1 MELKHITCHEYCQL
15 LRLSNIQ
22 QIMNERTRL
31 LNIFYS
37 SFVDKEHGH
46 LHRTEHEGADRGPY
60 SQPPDICQETVSL
73 RNFVSFEMINGECI

>member
-1 MELKHITCHEYCQL
+1 M
-15 LRLSNIQ
+15 NIANFCDY
-22 QIMNERTRL
+22 QIYHKSWMKERDCWIYFTHL
-31 LNIFYS
+31 VI
-37 SFVDKEHGH
+37 VDKEHGH